1 MHVSIFGV
9 VICSVLL
16 MAWGVLRLYSRRSA
30 RRLSAR
36 RAGWR
41 ELVRRYPDLDRDLDR
56 FWYRR

>member
-9 VICSVLL
+9 VVCSVLL
-16 MAWGVLRLYSRRSA
+16 LAGGLLRLYSRRSV

-36 RAGWR
+36 RADWR
-41 ELVRRYPDLDRDLDR
+41 ELVRRYPDLDQELDR